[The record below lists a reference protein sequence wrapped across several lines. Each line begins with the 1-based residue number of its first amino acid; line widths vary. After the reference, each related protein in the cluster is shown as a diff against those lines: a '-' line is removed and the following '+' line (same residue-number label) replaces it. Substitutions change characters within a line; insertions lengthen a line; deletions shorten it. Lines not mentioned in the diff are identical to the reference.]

1 MNKTGIEYLDFT
13 WNPLAML
20 CDPISAGCQNCW
32 HRRRAKMLASNP
44 TIPVWQQRAY
54 AGKSDPALITSRLEQ
69 PFKRK
74 KPSIIG
80 VQFMGDLWHH
90 NIDWPMI
97 DQVFEACHKAPQ
109 HTYIFLTKRIEAAW
123 YYFNSPVYPEEI
135 SGKHR
140 SEYLKSHSNIWFGTS
155 IEDQETADLR
165 INLLLLIP
173 ASVRIVSVEP
183 VLEEIK
189 IKSHSFAGQCM
200 DHCETIMQMDCDD
213 SMIEGCMTKRDGIDW
228 VIAGKEN
235 GPRARQCP
243 EGAIKNLYSQCKSAS
258 IPFFDKSLNYI
269 SREFPRT

>member
-140 SEYLKSHSNIWFGTS
+140 SEYLKSTQNIWFGTS
-155 IEDQETADLR
+155 IEDQEAADKRVKFILQ
-165 INLLLLIP
+165 IP
-173 ASVRIVSVEP
+173 AAVRVVSVEP
-183 VLEEIK
+183 MLEEIMFTK
-189 IKSHSFAGQCM
+189 HILHSIHCQDYPSAAQKLPMSWAGQGENCK
-200 DHCETIMQMDCDD
+200 CPT
-213 SMIEGCMTKRDGIDW
+213 IDW